1 MRRNMYLSDDFN
13 VDDIEEEEEEPE
25 EEKFESEEIVV
36 NLWRTSLHGAEIG
49 LKKEIERAARSRQFT
64 KEMEEQGDI
73 TFKDRDRKEIIGL
86 NLGFFNTDGDSPL
99 GKKYG
104 KDADKN
110 RRIVVKTFSALTEG
124 GGGGR
129 WTGSIEQ
136 SLTESLV
143 LSAGERDP
151 LPAFIVNI
159 PGYDFLI
166 RIVRAHTMTGAR
178 YVFPLIDEDTNET
191 RIFEISAARMTLGSD
206 FKVKEVATGKK
217 VADIDGK
224 MLDLGGKWEIKLRDK
239 ELYGNRVFRRILIL
253 FACATKWLPEANETL
268 EKLLKAIKKGYNFDP
283 TGHEISLFRNPRR
296 ARR

>member
-1 MRRNMYLSDDFN
+1 LSDEFS
-13 VDDIEEEEEEPE
+13 VDDIEEEEEVPE

-36 NLWRTSLHGAEIG
+36 NLWKTSLHGAEIG
-49 LKKEIERAARSRQFT
+49 FKKEIERAARSRQFT
-64 KEMEEQGDI
+64 KQMEEQGDI
-73 TFKDRDRKEIIGL
+73 TFKDRNRKEIIAL
-86 NLGFFNTDGDSPL
+86 NLGFFDLDGPL
-99 GKKYG
+99 KEKYG

-110 RRIVVKTFSALTEG
+110 RRIVIKTFSALTKG

-151 LPAFIVNI
+151 LPAFIVNV

-166 RIVRAHTMTGAR
+166 RIVRAHTRAGAR
-178 YVFPLIDEDTNET
+178 YVFPLIDEKTNQT
-191 RIFEISAARMTLGSD
+191 RIFEISASRMTLGSD
-206 FKVKEVATGKK
+206 FNVKEVATGKK

-224 MLDLGGKWEIKLRDK
+224 LLDLGGKWKIRLKDKKLYD
-239 ELYGNRVFRRILIL
+239 NRVFRRILIL

-268 EKLLKAIKKGYNFDP
+268 KKLLKGIKKGYKFNP

-296 ARR
+296 LRR

>member
-1 MRRNMYLSDDFN
+1 MSDEFS
-13 VDDIEEEEEEPE
+13 VDDIKEEEDEPE
-25 EEKFESEEIVV
+25 EEKFEAEEIVI

-49 LKKEIERAARSRQFT
+49 LKREIERAAKSRQFT
-64 KEMEEQGDI
+64 KEMEETGDI
-73 TFKDRDRKEIIGL
+73 TFKDRNRKEIVGI
-86 NLGFFNTDGDSPL
+86 NLGFFNTDGNSPL

-110 RRIVVKTFSALTEG
+110 RRIVVKTFTALTEG

-143 LSAGERDP
+143 LSAGERDA

-159 PGYDFLI
+159 PGYDFLT
-166 RIVRAHTMTGAR
+166 RIVRSHTMTGQR
-178 YVFPLIDEDTNET
+178 YVFPLIDEKTNET
-191 RIFEISAARMTLGSD
+191 RIFEISAARMALGSD

-224 MLDLGGKWEIKLRDK
+224 LLDFGGKWNIKLKDK
-239 ELYGNRVFRRILIL
+239 ELYANRVFRRILIL
-253 FACATKWLPEANETL
+253 FTCVTKWLPEANETL
-268 EKLLKAIKKGYNFDP
+268 QKLLKALKKGYKFDP
-283 TGHEISLFRNPRR
+283 TGNEISLFRNPRR
-296 ARR
+296 LRR